1 MHAMFRDVKVIPV
14 LTIEDAADAV
24 PLARA
29 LAKGGLRV
37 LEVTLRT
44 PASLAA
50 LTAISRE
57 VPETTVGAGTVLR
70 PSDVTRA
77 REAGAKFLVSP
88 SLTPDLAAAGLGT
101 GLPFLPGAVT
111 PSEIMS
117 ARDLGCSFLKFFPA
131 EPAGGAAALRSFAA
145 VFAGVAFCPTG
156 GVNAGNLADY
166 LSLPNVPLVGGS
178 WMVPPDAVAA
188 RAWDRIEGAARDA
201 VALAET
207 YKLI

>member
-37 LEVTLRT
+37 LEITLRT

-50 LTAISRE
+50 VTAIARD
-57 VPETTVGAGTVLR
+57 VPEVTVGAGTVLR
-70 PSDVTRA
+70 PADVTRA
-77 REAGAKFLVSP
+77 KDAGAKFLVSP
-88 SLTPDLAAAGLGT
+88 GLTPDLAAAGLGT
-101 GLPFLPGAVT
+101 GMPYLPGAVT
-111 PSEIMS
+111 PSEIMV

-131 EPAGGAAALRSFAA
+131 EPAGGVAALRSFAA

-156 GVNAGNLADY
+156 GVTAGNLADY
-166 LSLPNVPLVGGS
+166 LALPNVPLVGGS
-178 WMVPPDAVAA
+178 WMVPADAIAA
-188 RAWDRIEGAARDA
+188 RAWDRIEAVARDG
-201 VALAET
+201 VALAGT
-207 YKLI
+207 IK